1 MTASDLSSAEA
12 ASDSASDLDVP
23 SAGVESVESADAADS
38 IRHILIGTAGHID
51 HGKTRLVGCLTGV
64 DTDRLPEEKARGI
77 SIDLG
82 FAHWEA
88 DGFQFGLID
97 VPGHEKF
104 VKNMVAGATGVNVA
118 LLVIAADDGVMPQ
131 TREHLEIM
139 DLLQISTGVIA
150 ITKTDLVDPDFI
162 ELVEAEIEETVA
174 GTFLEGAPLVPVS
187 SETGE
192 GIETLKS
199 TLIEVARGVTLRE
212 SEPVFRMPVD
222 RAISLPGHG
231 TIVTGS
237 VISGQVRAGD
247 TLELWPEGREVR
259 VRSVQNHGADSDD
272 AGARQRTA
280 INLAGVK
287 YDEVSRGVE
296 LATAGLL
303 QPTRRLLVDLK
314 LLSSSPLQL
323 KDRMELNLHLGT
335 REVPARVMLKGRL
348 LKPGERGYAELRLS
362 EDIVAAHAQPF
373 ILRRVSPALTVAGG
387 RVLDPWLPDGKR
399 IRDLQLAGAAL
410 DQPDER
416 ARLSGL
422 VANLDDIPETPLA
435 ALWRAGVGS
444 RRYKELVE
452 ELTAEGTI
460 VQIGEQGRSIPIH
473 KQRLESLARTLVKTI
488 REELE
493 KRQPRRTLP
502 RATIVSACRE
512 IMRPVLLEAV
522 LSQLVSSGELVVTG
536 GNLGPADAQAQL
548 TKAQRVARDSLLEQ
562 VQAAGLTPP
571 TFKQLGE
578 SLGQSRDVLSM
589 LLALCVEEGLVV
601 AVSDDLHFAPEA
613 IEEGR
618 VVCEGVFAEQ
628 SEATMSQLREA
639 WGISRKFAVPLC
651 EYYDTVEITRRT
663 GDVRVSGPKLGV
675 ALG

>member
-1 MTASDLSSAEA
+1 M
-12 ASDSASDLDVP
+12 SASDPTLTD
-23 SAGVESVESADAADS
+23 SVDPVTSVK
-38 IRHILIGTAGHID
+38 HILIGTAGHID
-51 HGKTRLVGCLTGV
+51 HGKTRLVGRLTGV

-139 DLLQISTGVIA
+139 DLLGIGTGVVA
-150 ITKTDLVDPDFI
+150 ITKTDLVEPDFV

-192 GIETLKS
+192 GIETLKE
-199 TLIEVARGVTLRE
+199 TLLEAARGVKLPE

-237 VISGQVRAGD
+237 VISGQVSAGD

-272 AGARQRTA
+272 AGVRQRTA

-287 YDEVSRGVE
+287 YDEVARGVE
-296 LATAGLL
+296 LATAGLM

-323 KDRMELNLHLGT
+323 KDRMELNLHIGT
-335 REVPARVMLKGRL
+335 REVPARVMLKGRQ
-348 LKPGERGYAELRLS
+348 LKPGEQGYAELRLA
-362 EDIVAAHAQPF
+362 EDIVAAHAQRF

-387 RVLDPWLPDGKR
+387 RVLDPWLPVGKR

-410 DQPDER
+410 DQEDER

-422 VANLDDIPETPLA
+422 VSTLDDIPETPLA

-444 RRYKELVE
+444 RRYEELVD
-452 ELTAEGTI
+452 ELTDDGTI
-460 VQIGEQGRSIPIH
+460 VRVGSGDRPIPIPAE
-473 KQRLESLARTLVKTI
+473 RLGSLAGTVMKTI

-502 RATIVSACRE
+502 RATVASACRE
-512 IMRPVLLEAV
+512 ILRPALLEAV
-522 LSQLVSSGELVVTG
+522 LTHLVSSGELVTTG
-536 GNLGPADAQAQL
+536 SNLGPADAQVQL
-548 TKAQRVARDSLLEQ
+548 TKAQRAARDTLLEQ
-562 VQAAGLTPP
+562 VLAAALTPP
-571 TFKQLGE
+571 TFKELCE
-578 SLGQSRDVLSM
+578 SLGQSRDQLQALLS
-589 LLALCVEEGLVV
+589 LCVEEGLVV
-601 AVSDDLHFAPEA
+601 AVSDELHFDPAA
-613 IEEGR
+613 IEQGR
-618 VVCEGVFAEQ
+618 SICVDVFADEG
-628 SEATMSQLREA
+628 EVTMSQLREA

-651 EYYDTVEITRRT
+651 EYYDAVEITVRQ
-663 GDVRVSGPKLGV
+663 GDVRVPGPKLMT

>member
-1 MTASDLSSAEA
+1 M
-12 ASDSASDLDVP
+12 SASDPTLTD
-23 SAGVESVESADAADS
+23 SVDPVTSVK
-38 IRHILIGTAGHID
+38 HILIGTAGHID
-51 HGKTRLVGCLTGV
+51 HGKTRLVGRLTGV

-139 DLLQISTGVIA
+139 DLLGIGTGVVA
-150 ITKTDLVDPDFI
+150 ITKTDLVEPDFV

-192 GIETLKS
+192 GIETLKE
-199 TLIEVARGVTLRE
+199 TLLEAARGVKLPE

-237 VISGQVRAGD
+237 VISGQVSAGD

-272 AGARQRTA
+272 AGVRQRTA

-287 YDEVSRGVE
+287 YDEVARGVE
-296 LATAGLL
+296 LATAGLM

-323 KDRMELNLHLGT
+323 KDRMELNLHIGT
-335 REVPARVMLKGRL
+335 REVPARVMLKGRQ
-348 LKPGERGYAELRLS
+348 LKPGEQGYAELRLA
-362 EDIVAAHAQPF
+362 EDIVAAHAQRF

-387 RVLDPWLPDGKR
+387 RVLDPWLPVGKR

-410 DQPDER
+410 DQDDER

-422 VANLDDIPETPLA
+422 VSTLDDIPETPLA

-444 RRYKELVE
+444 RRYEELVD
-452 ELTAEGTI
+452 ELTDDGTI
-460 VQIGEQGRSIPIH
+460 VRVGSGDRPIPIH
-473 KQRLESLARTLVKTI
+473 AERLGALAGTVMKTI

-502 RATIVSACRE
+502 RATVASACRE
-512 IMRPVLLEAV
+512 ILRPALLEAV
-522 LSQLVSSGELVVTG
+522 LTHLVSSGDLVSPG
-536 GNLGPADAQAQL
+536 SNLGPAAAQVQL
-548 TKAQRVARDSLLEQ
+548 TKAQRAARDALLEQ
-562 VQAAGLTPP
+562 VQAAVLTPP
-571 TFKQLGE
+571 TFKELCE
-578 SLGQSRDVLSM
+578 SLGQSRDQLQALLS
-589 LLALCVEEGLVV
+589 LCVEEGLVV
-601 AVSDDLHFAPEA
+601 AVSDELHFDPAA
-613 IEEGR
+613 IEQGR
-618 VVCEGVFAEQ
+618 SICVDVFADEG
-628 SEATMSQLREA
+628 EVTMSQLREA

-651 EYYDTVEITRRT
+651 EYYDAVEITVRQ
-663 GDVRVSGPKLGV
+663 GDVRVPGPKLMT

>member
-1 MTASDLSSAEA
+1 M
-12 ASDSASDLDVP
+12 SASDLT
-23 SAGVESVESADAADS
+23 SAESVEAAVA
-38 IRHILIGTAGHID
+38 IKHILIGTAGHID
-51 HGKTRLVGCLTGV
+51 HGKTRLVGKLTGV

-82 FAHWEA
+82 FAHWQAE
-88 DGFQFGLID
+88 GFQFGLID

-139 DLLQISTGVIA
+139 DLLQIGTGVVA
-150 ITKTDLVDPDFI
+150 ITKTDLVEPDFV
-162 ELVEAEIEETVA
+162 ELVEAEIEETLV
-174 GTFLEGAPLVPVS
+174 GTFLEGAPVVPVS

-199 TLIEVARGVTLRE
+199 TLLEAARGVTLPE

-237 VISGQVRAGD
+237 VISGQVRSGD

-259 VRSVQNHGADSDD
+259 VRSVQNHGSDSDD
-272 AGARQRTA
+272 AGVRQRTA

-303 QPTRRLLVDLK
+303 QRTRRLLVDLK

-335 REVPARVMLKGRL
+335 REVPARVILKGQV
-348 LKPGERGYAELRLS
+348 LKPGERAYAELRLA
-362 EDIVAAHAQPF
+362 EDIVAAHAQRF
-373 ILRRVSPALTVAGG
+373 ILRRVSPALTVGGG
-387 RVLDPWLPDGKR
+387 RVLDPWLPVGKR
-399 IRDLQLAGAAL
+399 VRDLQASGAAL

-444 RRYKELVE
+444 RRYEELVA

-460 VQIGEQGRSIPIH
+460 IHVGDGDRTIPIH
-473 KQRLESLARTLVKTI
+473 AQRLGALAGTVMKTI
-488 REELE
+488 REELD

-522 LSQLVSSGELVVTG
+522 MSHLVSSGELVVTG
-536 GNLGPADAQAQL
+536 GNLGPADAQVQL
-548 TKAQRVARDSLLEQ
+548 TKAQRAARDTLLEQ

-571 TFKQLGE
+571 TFKELGE
-578 SLGQSRDVLSM
+578 SLGQPRDGLQA
-589 LLALCVEEGLVV
+589 LLALCVDEGLVV
-601 AVSDDLHFAPEA
+601 AVSDDLHFAPTA
-613 IEEGR
+613 IEQGR
-618 VVCEGVFAEQ
+618 SVCADVFAQEN
-628 SEATMSQLREA
+628 EVTMSQLREA

-651 EYYDTVEITRRT
+651 EYYDEVEITVRQ
-663 GDVRVSGPKLGV
+663 GNVRVAGPKLAV
-675 ALG
+675 ELA

>member
-1 MTASDLSSAEA
+1 M
-12 ASDSASDLDVP
+12 SASDPTLTD
-23 SAGVESVESADAADS
+23 SVDPVTSVK
-38 IRHILIGTAGHID
+38 HILIGTAGHID
-51 HGKTRLVGCLTGV
+51 HGKTRLVGRLTGV

-82 FAHWEA
+82 FAHWQA

-131 TREHLEIM
+131 TREHREIM
-139 DLLQISTGVIA
+139 DLLGIGTGVVA
-150 ITKTDLVDPDFI
+150 ITKTDLVEPDFV

-192 GIETLKS
+192 GIETLKE
-199 TLIEVARGVTLRE
+199 TLLEAARGVKLPE

-237 VISGQVRAGD
+237 VISGQVSAGD

-272 AGARQRTA
+272 AGVRQRTA

-287 YDEVSRGVE
+287 YDEVARGVE
-296 LATAGLL
+296 LATAGLM

-323 KDRMELNLHLGT
+323 KDRMELNLHIGT
-335 REVPARVMLKGRL
+335 REVPARVMLKGRQ
-348 LKPGERGYAELRLS
+348 LKPGEQGYAELRLA
-362 EDIVAAHAQPF
+362 EDIVAAHAQRF

-387 RVLDPWLPDGKR
+387 RVLDPWLPVGKR

-410 DQPDER
+410 DQDDER

-422 VANLDDIPETPLA
+422 VSTLDDIPETPLA

-444 RRYKELVE
+444 RRYEELVD
-452 ELTAEGTI
+452 ELTDDGTI
-460 VQIGEQGRSIPIH
+460 VRVGSGDRPIPIH
-473 KQRLESLARTLVKTI
+473 AERLGALAGTVMKTI

-502 RATIVSACRE
+502 RATVASACRE
-512 IMRPVLLEAV
+512 ILRPALLEAV
-522 LSQLVSSGELVVTG
+522 LTHLVSSGELVATG
-536 GNLGPADAQAQL
+536 SNLGPADAQVQL
-548 TKAQRVARDSLLEQ
+548 TKAQRAARDTLLEQ
-562 VQAAGLTPP
+562 VQAAALTPP
-571 TFKQLGE
+571 TFKELCE
-578 SLGQSRDVLSM
+578 SLGQSRDQLQALLS
-589 LLALCVEEGLVV
+589 LCVEEGLVV
-601 AVSDDLHFAPEA
+601 AVSDELHFDPAA
-613 IEEGR
+613 IEQGR
-618 VVCEGVFAEQ
+618 SICVDVFADEG
-628 SEATMSQLREA
+628 EVTMSQLREA

-651 EYYDTVEITRRT
+651 EYYDAVEITVRQ
-663 GDVRVSGPKLGV
+663 GDVRVPGPKLMT

>member
-1 MTASDLSSAEA
+1 M
-12 ASDSASDLDVP
+12 SASDPLP
-23 SAGVESVESADAADS
+23 AESVEPVAAVK
-38 IRHILIGTAGHID
+38 HILIGTAGHID
-51 HGKTRLVGCLTGV
+51 HGKTRLVRQLTGV

-88 DGFQFGLID
+88 DGFHFGLVD

-104 VKNMVAGATGVNVA
+104 VKNMVAGATGVNLA

-139 DLLQISTGVIA
+139 DLLQIDSGVVA
-150 ITKTDLVDPDFI
+150 ITKIDLVEPDFV
-162 ELVEAEIEETVA
+162 ELVEAEIEETTA
-174 GTFLEGAPLVPVS
+174 GTFLEGAPVVPVS

-192 GIETLKS
+192 GIEALKATL
-199 TLIEVARGVTLRE
+199 LEVARGVTLPE

-222 RAISLPGHG
+222 RAISLPGLG

-237 VISGQVRAGD
+237 VISGAVRAGD
-247 TLELWPEGREVR
+247 TLEMWPGGREVR

-272 AGARQRTA
+272 AGVRQRTA

-287 YDEVSRGVE
+287 HDEVSRGVE

-335 REVPARVMLKGRL
+335 REVPARVILKGRQ
-348 LKPGERGYAELRLS
+348 LKPGERAYAELRLS
-362 EDIVAAHAQPF
+362 EDVVAAHAQRF

-387 RVLDPWLPDGKR
+387 RVLDPWLPVGKR
-399 IRDLQLAGAAL
+399 LRDLELAGRAL
-410 DQPDER
+410 DQSDER

-444 RRYKELVE
+444 RRYEELVE

-460 VQIGEQGRSIPIH
+460 VHVGDGDRTIPIH
-473 KQRLESLARTLVKTI
+473 RQRLKSLAATVMKTI

-502 RATIVSACRE
+502 RATVVSACRE
-512 IMRPVLLEAV
+512 IMRPMLLEAV
-522 LSQLVSSGELVVTG
+522 LSHLVSSGELVTTG

-548 TKAQRVARDSLLEQ
+548 TKAQRAARDTLLEQ

-571 TFKQLGE
+571 TFKEFSE
-578 SLGQSRDVLSM
+578 SLGQSRDGLAA

-601 AVSDDLHFAPEA
+601 AVSDDLHFAPAA
-613 IEEGR
+613 IELGR
-618 VVCEGVFAEQ
+618 SVCEAAFADEG
-628 SEATMSQLREA
+628 ELTMSQLREA

-651 EYYDTVEITRRT
+651 EYFDEVGITVRQ
-663 GDVRVSGPKLGV
+663 GDVRVAGPKLAV

>member
-1 MTASDLSSAEA
+1 
-12 ASDSASDLDVP
+12 
-23 SAGVESVESADAADS
+23 
-38 IRHILIGTAGHID
+38 
-51 HGKTRLVGCLTGV
+51 
-64 DTDRLPEEKARGI
+64 
-77 SIDLG
+77 
-82 FAHWEA
+82 
-88 DGFQFGLID
+88 
-97 VPGHEKF
+97 
-104 VKNMVAGATGVNVA
+104 
-118 LLVIAADDGVMPQ
+118 
-131 TREHLEIM
+131 
-139 DLLQISTGVIA
+139 
-150 ITKTDLVDPDFI
+150 
-162 ELVEAEIEETVA
+162 VEAEIEETVA
-174 GTFLEGAPLVPVS
+174 GTFLEGAPMVRVS

-192 GIETLKS
+192 GIEALKETL
-199 TLIEVARGVTLRE
+199 LEVARGVKLPE

-272 AGARQRTA
+272 AGVRQRTA

-287 YDEVSRGVE
+287 HDEVSRGVE

-335 REVPARVMLKGRL
+335 REVPARVMLKGRQ

-362 EDIVAAHAQPF
+362 EDIVAAHAQRF

-387 RVLDPWLPDGKR
+387 RVLDPWLPVGKR

-444 RRYKELVE
+444 RRYEELVE

-460 VQIGEQGRSIPIH
+460 VHVGDPGRTVPIH
-473 KQRLESLARTLVKTI
+473 AQRLESLAGTVVKTI
-488 REELE
+488 REELV

-512 IMRPVLLEAV
+512 IMRPALLEAV
-522 LSQLVSSGELVVTG
+522 LAHLVSTGELVAAG

-548 TKAQRVARDSLLEQ
+548 TKAQRAARDSLLEQ
-562 VQAAGLTPP
+562 VQAAGLAPP
-571 TFKQLGE
+571 TFKQLSE
-578 SLGQSRDVLSM
+578 SLGQSRDGLSA
-589 LLALCVEEGLVV
+589 LLALCAEEGLVV
-601 AVSDDLHFAPEA
+601 AVSDDLHFAPAA
-613 IEEGR
+613 IEQGR
-618 VVCEGVFAEQ
+618 VVCQAVFAEE
-628 SEATMSQLREA
+628 SEVTMSQLREA

-651 EYYDTVEITRRT
+651 EYYDEVEITVRQ
-663 GDVRVSGPKLGV
+663 GDVRVPGPRLAEAVG
-675 ALG
+675 

>member
-1 MTASDLSSAEA
+1 
-12 ASDSASDLDVP
+12 
-23 SAGVESVESADAADS
+23 
-38 IRHILIGTAGHID
+38 
-51 HGKTRLVGCLTGV
+51 
-64 DTDRLPEEKARGI
+64 LPEEKARGI

-82 FAHWEA
+82 FAHWES
-88 DGFQFGLID
+88 DGFQFGLVD

-104 VKNMVAGATGVNVA
+104 VKNMVAGATGVNLA

-139 DLLQISTGVIA
+139 DLLQIGAGVVA
-150 ITKTDLVDPDFI
+150 ITKIDLAEPDFV

-174 GTFLEGAPLVPVS
+174 GTFLEGAPIIPVS

-192 GIETLKS
+192 GIETLKA
-199 TLIEVARGVTLRE
+199 TLLEAARHIQLPE

-237 VISGQVRAGD
+237 VISGQVKAGD

-259 VRSVQNHGADSDD
+259 VRSVQNHGTDSDD
-272 AGARQRTA
+272 AGVRQRTA

-314 LLSSSPLQL
+314 LLSSSPFGL
-323 KDRMELNLHLGT
+323 KDRMELNLHIGT
-335 REVPARVMLKGRL
+335 REVPARVILKGKP
-348 LKPGERGYAELRLS
+348 LKPGERGYAELRLA
-362 EDIVAAHAQPF
+362 EDVVAAHAQRF

-387 RVLDPWLPDGKR
+387 RVLDPWLPVGKR
-399 IRDLQLAGAAL
+399 IRDLEQAGRAL
-410 DQPDER
+410 DQADER

-422 VANLDDIPETPLA
+422 VATLDDIPETPLA

-444 RRYKELVE
+444 RRYEELVE
-452 ELTAEGTI
+452 ELTGLGTI
-460 VQIGEQGRSIPIH
+460 VQVGVRDRKFPIH
-473 KQRLESLARTLVKTI
+473 GERLESLCGTVMKTI

-502 RATIVSACRE
+502 RATVLSACRE
-512 IMRPVLLEAV
+512 IMRPALLDAVLTHLLERGD
-522 LSQLVSSGELVVTG
+522 LVAPGD
-536 GNLGPADAQAQL
+536 NLGPADAQAQL
-548 TKAQRVARDSLLEQ
+548 TKAQRAARDDLLQQ
-562 VQAAGLTPP
+562 VEASGLTPP
-571 TFKQLGE
+571 TFKELCA
-578 SLGQSRDVLSM
+578 SLGQSKDGLQA
-589 LLALCVEEGLVV
+589 LLALCAEDGLVV
-601 AVSDDLHFAPEA
+601 AVSDDLHFHPAA
-613 IEEGR
+613 IERGREVCAEVLAAEGE
-618 VVCEGVFAEQ
+618 V
-628 SEATMSQLREA
+628 TMSQLREA

-651 EYYDTVEITRRT
+651 EYFDAADVTVRQ
-663 GDVRVSGPKLGV
+663 GDVRVAGPRLSEARG
-675 ALG
+675 

>member
-1 MTASDLSSAEA
+1 M
-12 ASDSASDLDVP
+12 SASDPTLTD
-23 SAGVESVESADAADS
+23 SVDPVTSVK
-38 IRHILIGTAGHID
+38 HILIGTAGHID
-51 HGKTRLVGCLTGV
+51 HGKTRLVGRLTGV

-139 DLLQISTGVIA
+139 DLLGIGTGVVA
-150 ITKTDLVDPDFI
+150 ITKTDLVEPDFV

-192 GIETLKS
+192 GIETLKE
-199 TLIEVARGVTLRE
+199 TLLEAARGVKLPE

-237 VISGQVRAGD
+237 VISGQVSAGD

-272 AGARQRTA
+272 AGVRQRTA

-287 YDEVSRGVE
+287 YDEVARGVE
-296 LATAGLL
+296 LATAGLM

-323 KDRMELNLHLGT
+323 KDRMELNLHIGT
-335 REVPARVMLKGRL
+335 REVPARVMLKGRQ
-348 LKPGERGYAELRLS
+348 LKPGEQGYAELRLA
-362 EDIVAAHAQPF
+362 EDIVAAHAQRF

-387 RVLDPWLPDGKR
+387 RVLDPWLPVGKR

-410 DQPDER
+410 DQDDER

-422 VANLDDIPETPLA
+422 VSKLDDIPETPLA
-435 ALWRAGVGS
+435 ALGRAGVGS
-444 RRYKELVE
+444 RRYEELVD
-452 ELTAEGTI
+452 ELTDDGTI
-460 VQIGEQGRSIPIH
+460 VRVGSGDRPIPIH
-473 KQRLESLARTLVKTI
+473 AERLGALAGTVMKTI

-502 RATIVSACRE
+502 RATVASACRE
-512 IMRPVLLEAV
+512 ILRPALLEAV
-522 LSQLVSSGELVVTG
+522 LTHLVSSGELVTTG
-536 GNLGPADAQAQL
+536 SNLGPADAQVQL
-548 TKAQRVARDSLLEQ
+548 TKAQRAARDTLLEQ
-562 VQAAGLTPP
+562 VQAAALTPP
-571 TFKQLGE
+571 TFKELCE
-578 SLGQSRDVLSM
+578 SLGQSRDQLQALLS
-589 LLALCVEEGLVV
+589 LCVEEGLVV
-601 AVSDDLHFAPEA
+601 AVSDELHFDPAA
-613 IEEGR
+613 IEQGR
-618 VVCEGVFAEQ
+618 SICVDVFADEG
-628 SEATMSQLREA
+628 EVTMSQLREA
-639 WGISRKFAVPLC
+639 WGSSRKFAVPRC
-651 EYYDTVEITRRT
+651 EYYDAVESTVRQ
-663 GDVRVSGPKLGV
+663 GDVRVPGPKLMT

>member
-1 MTASDLSSAEA
+1 M
-12 ASDSASDLDVP
+12 SASDPAL
-23 SAGVESVESADAADS
+23 ADS
-38 IRHILIGTAGHID
+38 VDPVMSVKHILIGTAGHID
-51 HGKTRLVGCLTGV
+51 HGKTRLVGRLTGV

-88 DGFQFGLID
+88 DGFQFGLVD

-139 DLLQISTGVIA
+139 DLLGIGTGVVA
-150 ITKTDLVDPDFI
+150 ITKIDLVEPDFV
-162 ELVEAEIEETVA
+162 ELVEAEIEETVV
-174 GTFLEGAPLVPVS
+174 GTFLEGAPLVPIS

-192 GIETLKS
+192 GIETLKEILLE
-199 TLIEVARGVTLRE
+199 TARGVRLPE

-272 AGARQRTA
+272 AGVRQRTA

-323 KDRMELNLHLGT
+323 KDRMELNLHIGT
-335 REVPARVMLKGRL
+335 REVPARVMLKGRQ
-348 LKPGERGYAELRLS
+348 LKPGERGYAELRLA
-362 EDIVAAHAQPF
+362 EDIVAAHAQRF

-387 RVLDPWLPDGKR
+387 RVLDPWLPVGKR

-416 ARLSGL
+416 ERLSGL
-422 VANLDDIPETPLA
+422 VSTLDDIPETPLA

-444 RRYKELVE
+444 RRYEELVD
-452 ELTAEGTI
+452 ELTDDGTI
-460 VQIGEQGRSIPIH
+460 VRVGSGDRLIPIH
-473 KQRLESLARTLVKTI
+473 AERLGSLAGTVMKTI

-502 RATIVSACRE
+502 RATVASACRE
-512 IMRPVLLEAV
+512 ILRPVLLEAV
-522 LSQLVSSGELVVTG
+522 LTHLVSSGELVTTG
-536 GNLGPADAQAQL
+536 SNLGPADAQVQL
-548 TKAQRVARDSLLEQ
+548 TKAQRVARDTLLEQ
-562 VQAAGLTPP
+562 VQSAGLTPP
-571 TFKQLGE
+571 TFKELCE
-578 SLGQSRDVLSM
+578 SLGQSRDQLQA
-589 LLALCVEEGLVV
+589 LLALCAEEGLVV
-601 AVSDDLHFAPEA
+601 AVSDELHFAPAA
-613 IEEGR
+613 IEQGR
-618 VVCEGVFAEQ
+618 SVCVDVFADKGEV
-628 SEATMSQLREA
+628 TMSQLREA

-651 EYYDTVEITRRT
+651 EYYDEVEITVRQ
-663 GDVRVSGPKLGV
+663 GDVRVPGPKLTTE
-675 ALG
+675 LG

>member
-1 MTASDLSSAEA
+1 M
-12 ASDSASDLDVP
+12 SASDPTLTD
-23 SAGVESVESADAADS
+23 SVDPVTSVK
-38 IRHILIGTAGHID
+38 HILIGTAGHID
-51 HGKTRLVGCLTGV
+51 HGKTRLVGRLTGV

-139 DLLQISTGVIA
+139 DLLGIGTGVVA
-150 ITKTDLVDPDFI
+150 ITKTDLVEPDFV

-192 GIETLKS
+192 GIETLKE
-199 TLIEVARGVTLRE
+199 TLLEAARGVKLPE

-237 VISGQVRAGD
+237 VISGQVSAGD

-272 AGARQRTA
+272 AGVRQRTA

-287 YDEVSRGVE
+287 YDEVARGVE
-296 LATAGLL
+296 LATAGLM

-323 KDRMELNLHLGT
+323 KDRMELNLHIGT
-335 REVPARVMLKGRL
+335 REVPARVMLKGRQ
-348 LKPGERGYAELRLS
+348 LKPGEQGYAELRLA
-362 EDIVAAHAQPF
+362 EDIVAAHAQRF

-387 RVLDPWLPDGKR
+387 RVLDPWLPVGKR

-410 DQPDER
+410 DQDDER

-422 VANLDDIPETPLA
+422 VSTLDDIPETPLA

-444 RRYKELVE
+444 RRYEELVD
-452 ELTAEGTI
+452 ELTDDGTI
-460 VQIGEQGRSIPIH
+460 VRVGSGDRPIPIH
-473 KQRLESLARTLVKTI
+473 AERLGALAGTVMKTI

-502 RATIVSACRE
+502 RATVASACRE
-512 IMRPVLLEAV
+512 ILRPALLEAV
-522 LSQLVSSGELVVTG
+522 LTHLVSSGELVTTG
-536 GNLGPADAQAQL
+536 SNLGPADAQVQL
-548 TKAQRVARDSLLEQ
+548 TKAQRAARDTLLEQ
-562 VQAAGLTPP
+562 VQAAALTPP
-571 TFKQLGE
+571 TFKELCE
-578 SLGQSRDVLSM
+578 SLGQSRDQLQALLS
-589 LLALCVEEGLVV
+589 LCVEEGLVV
-601 AVSDDLHFAPEA
+601 ADSDELHFDPAA
-613 IEEGR
+613 IEQGR
-618 VVCEGVFAEQ
+618 SICVDVFADEG
-628 SEATMSQLREA
+628 EVTMSQLREA

-651 EYYDTVEITRRT
+651 EYYDAVEITVRQ
-663 GDVRVSGPKLGV
+663 GDVRVPGPKLMT